1 MATARIKE
9 TMAMGITAN
18 RTTFGWSLP
27 RIMLHSEG
35 FAVFVAAIALYAQQG
50 FSWWAF
56 ALLLLAPDL
65 AMVGYLLNQRTGTI
79 AYNIF
84 HTYNLPITVGLLSF
98 FFGWGLGLQLALI
111 WFAHIGMDRTVG
123 YGLKYSSGFK
133 DTHLGRV

>member
-1 MATARIKE
+1 MIALNQTRNS
-9 TMAMGITAN
+9 TMITSM
-18 RTTFGWSLP
+18 SLP
-27 RIMLHSEG
+27 RTLLHIEG
-35 FAVFVAAIALYAQQG
+35 FAVFVAAIVLYAQQG
-50 FSWWAF
+50 YNWWAF

-84 HTYNLPITVGLLSF
+84 HTYSLPIILGLLSF
-98 FFGWGLGLQLALI
+98 FFGWALGLQLALI

-123 YGLKYSSGFK
+123 YGLKYTSGFK